1 MGIIKACI
9 GFLAIAAV
17 VVGLFQILPPML
29 ANYSFSDDLKT
40 VSMMDG
46 NSQKTD
52 DDVREDVLRK
62 AKEHDL
68 PVEAK
73 QVTVQRI
80 NTPGL
85 SAIYVAAD
93 YSVTISLPGYS
104 FDMHFNPTKMCIRD
118 RCVYGACLKSRP
130 RSSSTAT
137 TCAFASHTDSPA
149 KRSVPGTK

>member
-1 MGIIKACI
+1 LRRGFAADFQTMGIIKACI

-104 FDMHFNPTKMCIRD
+104 FDMHFNPTSGNK
-118 RCVYGACLKSRP
+118 G
-130 RSSSTAT
+130 
-137 TCAFASHTDSPA
+137 F
-149 KRSVPGTK
+149 